1 MSHRSLDLIHGR
13 RGGRRLDTGRIVPGI
28 DDVETGPAICLH
40 GHRFTD
46 VAQRDL
52 GKPCIVDGHPV
63 RRPTKAELARAPH
76 VIRTVTAAGLSC
88 PCEAVPST
96 TRRSA

>member
-1 MSHRSLDLIHGR
+1 MAVTAADLLYG
-13 RGGRRLDTGRIVPGI
+13 RGGGRHIPPNAVLPGI
-28 DDVETGPAICLH
+28 NDVETGPAICPH
-40 GHRFTD
+40 GHRFTH

-76 VIRTVTAAGLSC
+76 VILTAHVPPERC
-88 PCEAVPST
+88 PCGAP
-96 TRRSA
+96 A